1 MGFGRGIGKIAN
13 SLNNLVMGAANSR
26 ATRTIVG
33 GASRAINRSA
43 EPLAGVAEG
52 AIKGAQKA
60 VGAAT
65 KKETYQKIGKAVE
78 KGADK
83 VTRNVL
89 TDPDAYKQIG
99 KVPFGNSKGT
109 PILTANKTLFADD
122 MQRRLQTSLNTVAG
136 VSSGLVKSGG
146 DNLLHFGM
154 KATGLGVVAATTFQV
169 GAGTPQAVKQ
179 WNKSRQ
185 GSNYDSQPV
194 TSAPKVPAYAQNGG
208 ATGDLVFALNNLRHG
223 GMM

>member
-1 MGFGRGIGKIAN
+1 MGLSKGIGKIAN
-13 SLNNLVMGAANSR
+13 SLNNLVMGLANSK

-33 GASRAINRSA
+33 GAGRAINRSA

-60 VGAAT
+60 AGAVT
-65 KKETYQKIGKAVE
+65 NKETYQKIGKAVE
-78 KGADK
+78 KGTGK
-83 VTRNVL
+83 VTKNVL

-109 PILTANKTLFADD
+109 PILAANKTLFADD

-146 DNLLHFGM
+146 ENLLPFGM

-179 WNKSRQ
+179 WNKNRQ